1 MLGNINIKAG
11 ESTYSQSSK
20 SNSRNLGGSVG
31 TNGVSANI
39 GFSEA
44 QSSLDQTTF
53 TNSQISAIN
62 GNLNIKTNQDLKI
75 FGANLVASN
84 VNMNIGN
91 NLLLKSTQNLL
102 ESDSYNIGGSI
113 GISGDSSGANGG
125 SLGLNLGNGYSNKAF
140 VEDISSIIGTNSVNI
155 NVANDTNIAG
165 ALIAN
170 QNNQRIDI
178 ME

>member
-20 SNSRNLGGSVG
+20 SNSRNLGGAVG

-62 GNLNIKTNQDLKI
+62 GNLNIN
-75 FGANLVASN
+75 
-84 VNMNIGN
+84 
-91 NLLLKSTQNLL
+91 
-102 ESDSYNIGGSI
+102 SI
-113 GISGDSSGANGG
+113 
-125 SLGLNLGNGYSNKAF
+125 
-140 VEDISSIIGTNSVNI
+140 
-155 NVANDTNIAG
+155 
-165 ALIAN
+165 
-170 QNNQRIDI
+170 
-178 ME
+178 

>member
-39 GFSEA
+39 GFSES

-53 TNSQISAIN
+53 NNSQISAIN
-62 GNLNIKTNQDLKI
+62 GNLNINTNQDLKI
-75 FGANLVASN
+75 FGANLLSKN
-84 VNMNIGN
+84 VNLNIGN
-91 NLLLKSTQNLL
+91 NLLLKSKQNLL

-113 GISGDSSGANGG
+113 GISGDSSGVNGG
-125 SLGLNLGNGYSNKAF
+125 SIGLNLGNDVQYF
-140 VEDISSIIGTNSVNI
+140 TFSSIITHDRSHSS
-155 NVANDTNIAG
+155 
-165 ALIAN
+165 LK
-170 QNNQRIDI
+170 
-178 ME
+178 M